1 MSGLSAQMEHQEDL
15 GIIRLAGYL
24 SSGNADGLEE
34 AFQGIGDADRV
45 LLVFRENDFI
55 TSAGLAVLFDLILPA
70 QEQGKQVRIVQPAA
84 HFRKVFDIVGLSQDV
99 EVFETEEQAVSG
111 WRAGA

>member
-1 MSGLSAQMEHQEDL
+1 MSELTAQIERQEGLA
-15 GIIRLAGYL
+15 IIRLAGYL
-24 SSGNADGLEE
+24 SSENADGLEE
-34 AFQGIGDADRV
+34 AFQEIDDADRV

-70 QEQGKQVRIVQPAA
+70 QEHGTQLRVVQPAA

-99 EVFETEEQAVSG
+99 EVFETEEQAVAG
-111 WRAGA
+111 W